1 LGGIFEVRAKTCN
14 DIGVLVEL
22 VYWQGAKMSMNADRK
37 ILYLVRH
44 AKSSWKDPSLPDRD
58 RPLNKRGKRNS
69 PDMGQRM
76 AAQGHKP
83 GLILSSPAKRA
94 RTTARN
100 IARELGIEEA
110 EIVIDDNLYFSGAR
124 GMIGVLERVDDQHRK
139 VMLVGHNPA
148 MTDLMN
154 HLCDARVYNMPTCAI
169 AIIGFDMES
178 WQRVR
183 STDGELLGYDYPK
196 GSGRF
201 STRASRPE

>member
-1 LGGIFEVRAKTCN
+1 
-14 DIGVLVEL
+14 
-22 VYWQGAKMSMNADRK
+22 MSMNADRK

-44 AKSSWKDPSLPDRD
+44 AKSSWKDPSLADRD

-83 GLILSSPAKRA
+83 DLILSSPAKRA

-110 EIVIDDNLYFSGAR
+110 EIVIDDNLYFTGAR
-124 GMIGVLERVDDQHRK
+124 GMIGELERVDDQHRK

-154 HLCDARVYNMPTCAI
+154 RLCDAQVYNMPTCAI

-178 WQRVR
+178 WQRPVR
-183 STDGELLGYDYPK
+183 GLSWLVGC
-196 GSGRF
+196 RF
-201 STRASRPE
+201 RCRTISFLEHGAS